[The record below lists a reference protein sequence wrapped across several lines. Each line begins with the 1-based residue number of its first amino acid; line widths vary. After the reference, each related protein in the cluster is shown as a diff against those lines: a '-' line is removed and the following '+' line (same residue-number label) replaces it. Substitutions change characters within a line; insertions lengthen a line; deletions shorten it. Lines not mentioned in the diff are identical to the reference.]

1 MVKSIKSI
9 DLLQAKADITNQI
22 KTFLPHN
29 KYLLINQESPII
41 HTFNG
46 DKEYSEKEWS
56 KMSVIT
62 YDEIVLLIDTSES
75 VNSYEMRGNITM
87 HSDGYFTIN
96 SPFNSKEGLNV
107 IDNLIDIFL
116 ETIEKC
122 TI

>member
-1 MVKSIKSI
+1 MTKSIKSA
-9 DLLQAKADITNQI
+9 DLLQAKSDIANQI

-41 HTFNG
+41 HVFND
-46 DKEYSEKEWS
+46 DKEYSEEEWS
-56 KMSVIT
+56 KMSVST
-62 YDEIVLLIDTSES
+62 YDEIVLRIDTSES

-116 ETIEKC
+116 DTVEKYTI
-122 TI
+122 